1 MSYWLKKISVL
12 LFTIFAFA
20 TAHAQQGV
28 TPLDPPQPVEND
40 GKVEVLEFFAYGCIH
55 CANLEPSLE
64 AWAKKQPADVKVKRI
79 PSPVAIM
86 GIDSTVMYYSLEALG
101 QIERLHPKIFEAAH
115 IEKVTLGNP
124 AVLNKWLEKNGV
136 DPKKYEEVQKSFSVV
151 TKVNRARKMVEQ
163 YKIQATPTLIV
174 NGRYSLE
181 QGSSGA
187 QVMFDRVD
195 QLIAEA
201 RVALKAPVA
210 SAATSAP
217 AAAPVKAVA
226 KEAVKATVKTSGAA
240 AAK

>member
-1 MSYWLKKISVL
+1 M
-12 LFTIFAFA
+12 
-20 TAHAQQGV
+20 G
-28 TPLDPPQPVEND
+28 
-40 GKVEVLEFFAYGCIH
+40 
-55 CANLEPSLE
+55 
-64 AWAKKQPADVKVKRI
+64 KKQPADVKVKRI

-151 TKVNRARKMVEQ
+151 TKVTRARKMVEQ

-181 QGSSGA
+181 QGNSGA
-187 QVMFDRVD
+187 QVMFGKVD

-201 RVALKAPVA
+201 RAAMKTSSVPAGAPA
-210 SAATSAP
+210 S
-217 AAAPVKAVA
+217 AAAPVKAAIKSAGSVTA
-226 KEAVKATVKTSGAA
+226 K
-240 AAK
+240 

>member
-1 MSYWLKKISVL
+1 MSNWLKKISVL
-12 LFTIFAFA
+12 VFTSFAFA
-20 TAHAQQGV
+20 TAYAQQGV
-28 TPLDPPQPVEND
+28 ARLEPPQPVEND

-101 QIERLHPKIFEAAH
+101 QIDRLHPKIFEAAH

-124 AVLNKWLEKNGV
+124 AALNKWLEKNGV

-181 QGSSGA
+181 QGNSGA
-187 QVMFDRVD
+187 QVMFGKVD

-201 RVALKAPVA
+201 RAALKTSSAPVPVSVA
-210 SAATSAP
+210 V
-217 AAAPVKAVA
+217 PVKGQVKTAGAVA
-226 KEAVKATVKTSGAA
+226 AQ
-240 AAK
+240 

>member
-1 MSYWLKKISVL
+1 MSNWLKKISVL
-12 LFTIFAFA
+12 LFTGFAVA
-20 TAHAQQGV
+20 TAYAQQGV

-151 TKVNRARKMVEQ
+151 TKVTRARKMVEQ

-181 QGSSGA
+181 QGNSGA
-187 QVMFDRVD
+187 QVMFGKVD

-201 RVALKAPVA
+201 RAAMKTSSVPAGAPA
-210 SAATSAP
+210 S
-217 AAAPVKAVA
+217 AAAPVKAAIKSAGSVTT
-226 KEAVKATVKTSGAA
+226 K
-240 AAK
+240 

>member
-1 MSYWLKKISVL
+1 MSNWLKKTSVL
-12 LFTIFAFA
+12 LFGVFAFA
-20 TAHAQQGV
+20 TAYAQQGV
-28 TPLDPPQPVEND
+28 MPLDPPQPVEND
-40 GKVEVLEFFAYGCIH
+40 GRVEVLEFFAYGCIH

-64 AWAKKQPADVKVKRI
+64 AWSKKQPTDVKVRRI

-101 QIERLHPKIFEAAH
+101 QIERLHPKVFEAAH
-115 IEKVTLGNP
+115 IEKVVLGNP

-151 TKVNRARKMVEQ
+151 TKVTRARKMVEQ
-163 YKIQATPTLIV
+163 YKIQATPTLVV
-174 NGRYSLE
+174 NGRYTLE

-187 QVMFDRVD
+187 QVMFGKVD

-201 RVALKAPVA
+201 RATLKT
-210 SAATSAP
+210 SAAAP
-217 AAAPVKAVA
+217 AAT
-226 KEAVKATVKTSGAA
+226 TVKSTAKTTGSV